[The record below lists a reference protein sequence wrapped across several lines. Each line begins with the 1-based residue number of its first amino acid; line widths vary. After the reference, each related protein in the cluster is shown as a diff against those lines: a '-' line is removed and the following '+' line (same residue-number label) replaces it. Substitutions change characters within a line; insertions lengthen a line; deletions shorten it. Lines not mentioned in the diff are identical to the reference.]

1 MFDLYRADARRLA
14 TTRTSWGLL
23 LGAIAVVVIG
33 TFSTISSMDPIH
45 ISGAMHDQPFYLL
58 TSVNLGVF
66 AVVFG
71 IRIFTD
77 EFRHGTIVPAAL
89 VTTSRRRLF
98 LGKAVVAAMAT
109 AVGSAIALLAMVATA
124 IATASMKGASLGV
137 VSDDI
142 GAFAGLIVGMAA
154 WSAIGVAIGGIVRHQ
169 VAAIVGGV
177 IWTLV
182 AENLASGLVGNASA
196 FLPGQSVHALADA
209 TQATGLAT
217 PTAALAVLAVYVL
230 ALGLGAVVSLERRDL
245 A

>member
-1 MFDLYRADARRLA
+1 MFDLYRAEARKLT
-14 TTRTSWGLL
+14 TTRTPVGLL
-23 LGAIAVVVIG
+23 LGALAVVVIG
-33 TFSTISSMDPIH
+33 TFSTISSMDPLH
-45 ISGAMHDQPFYLL
+45 ISGALHDQPFYLL

-71 IRIFTD
+71 IRLFTD

-98 LGKAVVAAMAT
+98 LGKSLVASVTT
-109 AVGSAIALLAMVATA
+109 AVGSGIALLTMVVTAM
-124 IATASMKGASLGV
+124 ATASMKGADLGIASEDV
-137 VSDDI
+137 

-182 AENLASGLVGNASA
+182 AENLASGLVRDASA

-217 PTAALAVLAVYVL
+217 PTIAFAVLVTYVL
-230 ALGLGAVVSLERRDL
+230 TLSLGAVVTLERRDI